1 MVCICIRGAI
11 KILIFAKINAG
22 ARSTVDFR
30 KPCRSARPCRF
41 LSICCFLDQGAQTE
55 IFTLFLLIILYK
67 RNKFM
72 TNKDNKK
79 NKKNERHDVNINS
92 WKQQKNVNCF
102 MLRGSC
108 SNMV

>member
-1 MVCICIRGAI
+1 
-11 KILIFAKINAG
+11 
-22 ARSTVDFR
+22 
-30 KPCRSARPCRF
+30 
-41 LSICCFLDQGAQTE
+41 
-55 IFTLFLLIILYK
+55 
-67 RNKFM
+67 M

-108 SNMV
+108 SNMVKLNP